1 MSIRRKQQQKVLK
14 KLIIVMAITIVTF
27 TVFSIPLVSVL
38 APLGSVLFPGNGVW
52 RTPGDVPEYETIYVD
67 GLDDEVIVYRDE
79 WGVPHI
85 YAETEEDLSF
95 AIGYVH
101 AQDRLF
107 QMDIVRRQVRGMLS
121 EVVGE
126 LGLESDKY
134 NLAMGM
140 EYWAEKSVD
149 ELEELD
155 ENLDLGLLETYQRY
169 CDGFNHY
176 IDTHQDQLPIEYALL
191 GFSPKKW
198 TILDSM
204 CLAKFM
210 AKMLTWDY
218 EDLYNLIDY
227 NALGS
232 QRFNELFNLQN
243 SYQIPICPNYGNFDD
258 NYAALNYMESDPQP
272 SSSAIKA
279 ISTFLGNVEN
289 IDSEKELIDLKR
301 RESIGSNNWVVD
313 GIKSNTGKP
322 ILCNDMHL
330 TWTMP
335 GIWYEAHLV
344 DEETGLNT
352 YGFTLPGIPLPLV
365 AHNEQIAW
373 GFTNTGYDV
382 IDWYYYSEIDTDHY
396 IHNGIIE
403 EYETR
408 DYIIPV
414 KGKKAIEF
422 TVKDTVHGPVLN
434 DFLGNAIPGVL
445 DSDNIVIAPRWTGN
459 DISYEALAFYG
470 FNHAKNRTEF
480 NETSIWF
487 HNPAQNIVYA
497 DVLGNIA
504 IRPTGLVPIREE
516 NGIFPYDGS
525 AGEGEWT
532 GYVPFNQLPNEEN
545 PDQHYLA
552 SANQIVAGPNYTQY
566 HLQNDYSSGY
576 RARRINQ
583 FLNESS
589 DGTVCVETMKELQF
603 DCFSTVAQFFTPYL
617 IDAIENYPFTEHNP
631 TIHQV
636 LTFLKNWRFNM
647 DKNLVSPTIFYQ
659 WRQNFVELTF
669 NDEYDILQA
678 SGYEVPMLNVLEKL
692 MREFP
697 TSPWFDNVET
707 PLIETR
713 NDIIVE
719 AFKDTID
726 SLIDFY
732 DSNDA
737 SDWKWGKIH
746 KIYFEHLLGLETFSR
761 GPYEADGE
769 EQTVN
774 PTWIEPSK
782 GELRAT
788 GGASE
793 RMIIDLNDLD
803 NCYSVIPSG
812 QRGITNSRHYS
823 DQLEELFLNGE
834 YHKELFY
841 DDAEDFEKDKI
852 ESTLRILP
860 AKDRTELIVLLTVFI
875 VAGLLVGIVS
885 ARWIKTN
892 DIILKVRNIALDV
905 PKLTGQHQ
913 LISTVI
919 RLIKKRVNKII
930 RGGRK

>member
-1 MSIRRKQQQKVLK
+1 MSIRRKQQKKVSK
-14 KLIIVMAITIVTF
+14 KLIIVIAITIVTF

-38 APLGSVLFPGNGVW
+38 APLGSVLFPGNGIW
-52 RTPGDVPEYETIYVD
+52 RTPGEVPEYETIYVE
-67 GLDDEVIVYRDE
+67 GLNDEVIVYRDE

-85 YAETEEDLSF
+85 YAKFEEDLSF
-95 AIGYVH
+95 ATGYVH

-107 QMDIVRRQVRGMLS
+107 QMDVIRRQVRGMLS

-140 EYWAEKSVD
+140 EYWAEKSID
-149 ELEELD
+149 ELETLEKNTD
-155 ENLDLGLLETYQRY
+155 LDLIDSYERY

-176 IDTHQDQLPIEYALL
+176 IDTHESELPIEYALL
-191 GFSPKKW
+191 GITPKKW
-198 TILDSM
+198 TLLDSM

-210 AKMLTWDY
+210 GKMLTWDY
-218 EDLYNLIDY
+218 EDLYNLINI
-227 NALGS
+227 NALGN
-232 QRFNELFNLQN
+232 QRFNELFNLRN
-243 SYQIPICPNYGNFDD
+243 SYQIPICPNYGTFDD
-258 NYAALNYMESDPQP
+258 NYAALNYMEGEPQP
-272 SSSAIKA
+272 SSSTIKA
-279 ISTFLGNVEN
+279 VLNFLSNVEN
-289 IDSEKELIDLKR
+289 IESEKELIDSKKKDA
-301 RESIGSNNWVVD
+301 IGSNNWVVD
-313 GIKSNTGKP
+313 GVKSNTGKP

-352 YGFTLPGIPLPLV
+352 YGFTLPGVPMPLV
-365 AHNEQIAW
+365 AHNDKIAW

-382 IDWYYYSEIDTDHY
+382 IDWYYYTEIDSDHY
-396 IHNGIIE
+396 VYNGMIK

-408 DYIIPV
+408 DYNIPV
-414 KGKKAIEF
+414 KGKKAVEF

-434 DFLGNAIPGVL
+434 DFLGDAFPDVL
-445 DSDNIVIAPRWTGN
+445 DSDKIVIAPRWTGN

-470 FNHAKNRTEF
+470 FNHAKNRIEF
-480 NETSIWF
+480 NDSSYWF
-487 HNPAQNIVYA
+487 HNPAQNIAYA

-504 IRPTGLVPIREE
+504 IRPTGLVPIREGD
-516 NGIFPYDGS
+516 GIFPYDGS

-532 GYVPFNQLPNEEN
+532 GYVPFSQLPNEEN

-566 HLQNDYSSGY
+566 NLQNDYSSGY
-576 RARRINQ
+576 RGRRINE
-583 FLNESS
+583 FLNESI
-589 DGTVCVETMKELQF
+589 DGTVCVETMKELQL
-603 DCFSTVAQFFTPYL
+603 DVFSTAAQYFTPYL
-617 IDAIENYPFTEHNP
+617 INAIESYPFTEHNP
-631 TIHQV
+631 TIHQARSY
-636 LTFLKNWRFNM
+636 LKNWRFNM
-647 DKNLVSPTIFYQ
+647 DKNLVAPTIYYK
-659 WRQNFVELTF
+659 WRDNFVEQTF
-669 NDEYDILQA
+669 EDEFDALEA
-678 SGYEVPMLNVLEKL
+678 SSNGIPQLNVLEKL

-697 TSPWFDNVET
+697 NSSWFDNVKT
-707 PLIETR
+707 PFIESR

-719 AFKDTID
+719 AFKDAIN

-732 DSNDA
+732 DSEDV

-746 KIYFEHLLGLETFSR
+746 KTYFEHLLGLETFSK

-769 EQTVN
+769 AYTVN
-774 PTWIEPSK
+774 PTWVDTNK

-793 RMIIDLNDLD
+793 RVIVDLSDLD

-823 DQLEELFLNGE
+823 DQLEELFINGE
-834 YHKELFY
+834 YHQQLFY
-841 DDAEDFEKDKI
+841 DAAEDFDKDKI
-852 ESTLRILP
+852 ESTLRFLP
-860 AKDRTELIVLLTVFI
+860 AKDRPELIVLLSLFI
-875 VAGLLVGIVS
+875 VAGLVIGIVS

-892 DIILKVRNIALDV
+892 DIILKIREVALDV
-905 PKLTGQHQ
+905 PKLTNQHQ
-913 LISTVI
+913 LFSTVI
-919 RLIKKRVNKII
+919 RLIKNALIFNKKRKV
-930 RGGRK
+930 